1 MEDYYVK
8 GRIEGLEIA
17 FAYAETTL
25 AVNEIVLMQ
34 DCDPVA
40 AHLLGRAITAT
51 VLGASLLPVSQRL
64 NVNWKY
70 PGALDTLAIEA
81 GQDGTLRGIISPPHL
96 HNKAKSTAEIF
107 GDIGEIKTTIRGSD
121 KILNASTTPVS
132 LHDPVN
138 DFAYHFSVS
147 DQIETSIKAFIGF
160 SSDEKNPI
168 TLSNGFMIQALPNC
182 DLNMFERIRKR
193 LDEKKASELIKK
205 KENDHLLEEV
215 IKAISSKEKDYISH
229 NIGDKHEV
237 KFGCNCVLEEK
248 FSAILKSL
256 SIPERMEIVKA
267 KAPIKITCEFCKKKF
282 QLSTDECIKYWNF

>member
-1 MEDYYVK
+1 MNDVCVK
-8 GRIEGLEIA
+8 GRLDGLEIA
-17 FAYAETTL
+17 FAFADTTEV
-25 AVNEIVLMQ
+25 VNELVLIH

-40 AHLLGRAITAT
+40 AHLFGRSITAA
-51 VLGASLLPVSQRL
+51 VLGASLLPYGQRL
-64 NVNWKY
+64 NVNWQY
-70 PGALDTLAIEA
+70 PGALKAIVIDVGYDA
-81 GQDGTLRGIISPPHL
+81 SLRAIISPSHL
-96 HNKAKSTAEIF
+96 HNVAQSQNEIF
-107 GDIGEIKTTIRGSD
+107 GDIGEIKTVVMDQGKVLRS
-121 KILNASTTPVS
+121 STTPVS
-132 LHDPVN
+132 LHDPAN

-248 FSAILKSL
+248 IDFIREVSILFACPARRQS
-256 SIPERMEIVKA
+256 RDDD
-267 KAPIKITCEFCKKKF
+267 CR
-282 QLSTDECIKYWNF
+282 